1 MQITPD
7 GKTVYAA
14 GQVSAFDG
22 SPWDITPIDTATQ
35 TAQPP
40 IVFQSNQ
47 FEVFIESVRIGGITP
62 DGKTLYASYYQDGLG
77 GPSWTMDAISTGTDT
92 VTDTIPLATMG
103 PGEMVFTP

>member
-1 MQITPD
+1 M
-7 GKTVYAA
+7 
-14 GQVSAFDG
+14 SAFDG

-40 IVFQSNQ
+40 IIFQSNQ
-47 FEVFIESVRIGGITP
+47 FEVFIEGVRIGGITP
-62 DGKTLYASYYQDGLG
+62 DGKTLYATYFQDGLG

-92 VTDTIPLATMG
+92 VTETIPLATMG